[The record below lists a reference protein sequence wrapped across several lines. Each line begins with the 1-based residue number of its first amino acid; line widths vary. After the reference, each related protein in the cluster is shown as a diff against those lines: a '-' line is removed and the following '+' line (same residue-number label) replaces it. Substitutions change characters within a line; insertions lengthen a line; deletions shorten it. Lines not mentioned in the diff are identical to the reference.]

1 MDQKQIEDALSDSD
15 FSFSDESIDDSD
27 ADPLFQLSESDD
39 ESSDHESL
47 PVQLNADNDN
57 ISSNWYPVTG
67 NYQKYFT
74 YENDCTLPIEL
85 LANNEPYDYFKLF
98 LTDDILNCMVLE
110 TNRNAEQYLKSI
122 RLSRSSRFRSWQPIV
137 LEDMTKFI
145 GLLLWMGVVKYP
157 NIADYWSKAE
167 RYENSVAPKIMS
179 RNKFELI
186 LRFWHFADNET
197 SDKSDRLYKIRNILD
212 KINFNFEHLL
222 TPGEII
228 AVDESM
234 IPFRGRLKFR
244 QYIPSKRHKYG
255 VKLFKIC
262 DVNGFTYKIIIYEG
276 KQSISGQSL
285 GETIVLSLCE
295 KYLEKGRT
303 IVTDN
308 FYTSVPL
315 AKQLLNKK
323 THLVGTLR
331 KNRRYLPKEVITKK
345 IKKGEIFGKE
355 DDNGIVVS
363 KFKDKRDIFLL
374 STRHKLDI
382 VDTGKQSRKKESIL
396 KPDVILFYNAGKAGI
411 DLSDQLASYSSPV
424 RKSIRWY
431 HKVMTEILLNT
442 SVINA
447 QIMHNIKH
455 NDSKMNVKQF
465 RESLIDKMLDLKP
478 TSRKLPQQM
487 TTPNTLKSTG
497 NQRRSAAPKHKIEET
512 EEKCPRNR
520 KLRKR
525 CSECYKKISQE
536 KGFR

>member
-1 MDQKQIEDALSDSD
+1 MDQQQIEDALSDSD
-15 FSFSDESIDDSD
+15 FSFSDESVDDSD
-27 ADPLFQLSESDD
+27 DDPLFQLSDSDD
-39 ESSDHESL
+39 EFD
-47 PVQLNADNDN
+47 
-57 ISSNWYPVTG
+57 G
-67 NYQKYFT
+67 NYQKYFV
-74 YENDCTLPIEL
+74 YENNRTLPEEL
-85 LANNEPYDYFKLF
+85 LVNNEPYDYFKLF

-122 RLSRSSRFRSWQPIV
+122 RLSRSSRFHSWEPIT

-157 NIADYWSKAE
+157 TISDYWSKAE
-167 RYENSVAPKIMS
+167 RYENNVASKIMS

-197 SDKSDRLYKIRNILD
+197 SDRSDRLYKIRNILD
-212 KINFNFEHLL
+212 KINFNFDHLL

-255 VKLFKIC
+255 VKLFKVC
-262 DVNGFTYKIIIYEG
+262 DVNGFTFKIIIYEG
-276 KQSISGQSL
+276 KQSIAGQSL

-295 KYLEKGRT
+295 KYLEEGRT
-303 IVTDN
+303 VVTDN

-315 AKQLLNKK
+315 AKKLLKKK

-355 DDNGIVVS
+355 DEDGIVVS

-374 STRHKLDI
+374 STRYKLDI
-382 VDTGKQSRKKESIL
+382 VDTGKQSRKKENIL
-396 KPDVILFYNAGKAGI
+396 KPDVILFYNSGKAGI
-411 DLSDQLASYSSPV
+411 DLSDQLASYSTPV

-447 QIMHNIKH
+447 QIMYNMKYY
-455 NDSKMNVKQF
+455 NSKMNVKQF
-465 RESLIDKMLDLKP
+465 RESLIDKMLNLRP
-478 TSRKLPQQM
+478 TSRKLAQEM
-487 TTPNTLKSTG
+487 STPKTTG

-512 EEKCPRNR
+512 EEKCARNR

-525 CSECYKKISQE
+525 CTECYKKYHKKKDLE
-536 KGFR
+536 KH

>member
-39 ESSDHESL
+39 ESSGNESSDHESL
-47 PVQLNADNDN
+47 PVQLNAANDN

-122 RLSRSSRFRSWQPIV
+122 RMSRSSRFRSWQPIV

-222 TPGEII
+222 TP
-228 AVDESM
+228 
-234 IPFRGRLKFR
+234 
-244 QYIPSKRHKYG
+244 
-255 VKLFKIC
+255 
-262 DVNGFTYKIIIYEG
+262 
-276 KQSISGQSL
+276 
-285 GETIVLSLCE
+285 
-295 KYLEKGRT
+295 
-303 IVTDN
+303 
-308 FYTSVPL
+308 
-315 AKQLLNKK
+315 
-323 THLVGTLR
+323 
-331 KNRRYLPKEVITKK
+331 
-345 IKKGEIFGKE
+345 
-355 DDNGIVVS
+355 
-363 KFKDKRDIFLL
+363 
-374 STRHKLDI
+374 
-382 VDTGKQSRKKESIL
+382 
-396 KPDVILFYNAGKAGI
+396 
-411 DLSDQLASYSSPV
+411 
-424 RKSIRWY
+424 
-431 HKVMTEILLNT
+431 
-442 SVINA
+442 
-447 QIMHNIKH
+447 
-455 NDSKMNVKQF
+455 
-465 RESLIDKMLDLKP
+465 
-478 TSRKLPQQM
+478 
-487 TTPNTLKSTG
+487 
-497 NQRRSAAPKHKIEET
+497 
-512 EEKCPRNR
+512 
-520 KLRKR
+520 
-525 CSECYKKISQE
+525 
-536 KGFR
+536 

>member
-1 MDQKQIEDALSDSD
+1 MI
-15 FSFSDESIDDSD
+15 I
-27 ADPLFQLSESDD
+27 
-39 ESSDHESL
+39 
-47 PVQLNADNDN
+47 LN
-57 ISSNWYPVTG
+57 
-67 NYQKYFT
+67 
-74 YENDCTLPIEL
+74 
-85 LANNEPYDYFKLF
+85 LF

-122 RLSRSSRFRSWQPIV
+122 RLSRSSRYHSWQPIV

-157 NIADYWSKAE
+157 NNADYWSKAE
-167 RYENSVAPKIMS
+167 RYEKSVAPKIMS

-197 SDKSDRLYKIRNILD
+197 SNKSDCLYKIRNILD

-255 VKLFKIC
+255 VKLLKIC

-276 KQSISGQSL
+276 KQSISVQSL

-323 THLVGTLR
+323 T
-331 KNRRYLPKEVITKK
+331 
-345 IKKGEIFGKE
+345 F
-355 DDNGIVVS
+355 S
-363 KFKDKRDIFLL
+363 W
-374 STRHKLDI
+374 
-382 VDTGKQSRKKESIL
+382 DT
-396 KPDVILFYNAGKAGI
+396 
-411 DLSDQLASYSSPV
+411 
-424 RKSIRWY
+424 
-431 HKVMTEILLNT
+431 
-442 SVINA
+442 
-447 QIMHNIKH
+447 
-455 NDSKMNVKQF
+455 
-465 RESLIDKMLDLKP
+465 
-478 TSRKLPQQM
+478 
-487 TTPNTLKSTG
+487 
-497 NQRRSAAPKHKIEET
+497 
-512 EEKCPRNR
+512 
-520 KLRKR
+520 
-525 CSECYKKISQE
+525 
-536 KGFR
+536 

>member
-1 MDQKQIEDALSDSD
+1 M
-15 FSFSDESIDDSD
+15 
-27 ADPLFQLSESDD
+27 
-39 ESSDHESL
+39 
-47 PVQLNADNDN
+47 
-57 ISSNWYPVTG
+57 
-67 NYQKYFT
+67 
-74 YENDCTLPIEL
+74 
-85 LANNEPYDYFKLF
+85 LANKEPYDYFKLF

-122 RLSRSSRFRSWQPIV
+122 RLSRSSRFHSWEPIV

-285 GETIVLSLCE
+285 GETILLSLCE

-303 IVTDN
+303 VVTDN

-315 AKQLLNKK
+315 AKQLLKKK

-355 DDNGIVVS
+355 DDNDIVVS
-363 KFKDKRDIFLL
+363 KFNDKRDIFLL
-374 STRHKLDI
+374 STRYKLDI
-382 VDTGKQSRKKESIL
+382 IDTGKQSRKKESIL

-411 DLSDQLASYSSPV
+411 DLSDQLASYSTPV

-447 QIMHNIKH
+447 QIMYNMKH
-455 NDSKMNVKQF
+455 YDSKMNVKQF
-465 RESLIDKMLDLKP
+465 RESLIDKMLNLRP
-478 TSRKLPQQM
+478 TSRKLAQQM
-487 TTPNTLKSTG
+487 TVPNTPKSTG

>member
-1 MDQKQIEDALSDSD
+1 MNQTQIEDALSDSD
-15 FSFSDESIDDSD
+15 FSFSDQSIDDSD
-27 ADPLFQLSESDD
+27 ADPLFQISESDEEPSGN

-47 PVQLNADNDN
+47 PVQLNADNVN

-67 NYQKYFT
+67 YYQKYFT

-85 LANNEPYDYFKLF
+85 FANNEPYDYLKLF

-122 RLSRSSRFRSWQPIV
+122 RLSRSSRFHPWQPIV

-145 GLLLWMGVVKYP
+145 GLLLWMGVLNYP
-157 NIADYWSKAE
+157 NIANYWSKAE
-167 RYENSVAPKIMS
+167 KYENSVAPKIMS

-186 LRFWHFADNET
+186 LRFWYFADNET

-212 KINFNFEHLL
+212 KINLNFEHLL

-262 DVNGFTYKIIIYEG
+262 DVNGFTYKIIFYGG

-295 KYLEKGRT
+295 KYLEKRRT

-331 KNRRYLPKEVITKK
+331 KNRRYLPKEVIIKK
-345 IKKGEIFGKE
+345 I
-355 DDNGIVVS
+355 
-363 KFKDKRDIFLL
+363 
-374 STRHKLDI
+374 
-382 VDTGKQSRKKESIL
+382 
-396 KPDVILFYNAGKAGI
+396 
-411 DLSDQLASYSSPV
+411 
-424 RKSIRWY
+424 
-431 HKVMTEILLNT
+431 
-442 SVINA
+442 
-447 QIMHNIKH
+447 
-455 NDSKMNVKQF
+455 
-465 RESLIDKMLDLKP
+465 
-478 TSRKLPQQM
+478 
-487 TTPNTLKSTG
+487 
-497 NQRRSAAPKHKIEET
+497 
-512 EEKCPRNR
+512 
-520 KLRKR
+520 
-525 CSECYKKISQE
+525 
-536 KGFR
+536 